1 MAQKEKDQVLKTEI
15 WQKFE
20 LSKDYEDKK
29 RLLKRTERNW
39 NFFVGDQWKGLN
51 SFGEEL
57 PVLNFIKTIVQYK
70 ISSVAQ
76 NSMTA
81 YYSDM
86 MYRTELSEVYK
97 NLNLYWRQCW
107 EKSKMNEMC
116 WRMLKSAAIQG
127 DSYFYWHDGN
137 TLEPPQIIPNTS
149 IHFAD
154 ENIENIQEQ
163 PYIIIEERWDLNEV
177 KKTAEENGV
186 PKEDIE
192 KIFADDNTDRQL
204 YNKDEVRDK
213 VTVLLYMAR
222 NEEGVVE
229 TGRSTE
235 NVIIE
240 PLEAKVN
247 QDGVGKIIGKLTVYP
262 VINYVWEALPNTARG
277 VGEVEMLIPN
287 QLELNKTLAR
297 RSMSVKTAAFPRM
310 AYDATAVSNPEDL
323 DKVGAPIAVQGGSA
337 QSINQMISYLNP
349 ANISSDAY
357 QLSNDLLQTTKDLA
371 GASDYALGNI
381 NPEQASG
388 TAIIAVRDQSQVPLN
403 EQVSRFKQFVEDVS
417 LLWVDLWIVFNSDG
431 ISFEYEDE
439 NGKMIPVTL
448 SQEDLENLKPTVQ
461 IDVSPDNQWTKLAE
475 QQSLDTLLQLN
486 QITLEEYVECTPE
499 NSSVPKAKLQQIIN
513 KRKAL
518 QLKQQQMMQ
527 QQLLMEQAQGQINP
541 DIVLQELINQG
552 VPEDEAIGMVQELM
566 MGDQTDIDS
575 EEELI

>member
-1 MAQKEKDQVLKTEI
+1 MAKKNEDQKLQTDI

-29 RLLKRTERNW
+29 RLLQRTERNW
-39 NFFVGDQWKGLN
+39 NFFVGNQWKGLN

-76 NSMTA
+76 NAMTA

-86 MYRTELSEVYK
+86 ENRPELAQVYK
-97 NLNLYWRQCW
+97 ALNLYWRQCW

-154 ENIENIQEQ
+154 ENIDNIQDQ
-163 PYIIIEERWDLNEV
+163 PYIIIEERWDLEAV
-177 KKTAEENGV
+177 KKYAKENGV
-186 PKEDIE
+186 SEEDI
-192 KIFADDNTDRQL
+192 KLISADDKTERQL
-204 YNKDEVRDK
+204 YNKEEVRDK
-213 VTVLLYMAR
+213 VTVLLYMTR
-222 NEEGVVE
+222 NDNGVVE

-235 NVIIE
+235 AVIIE

-247 QDGVGKIIGKLTVYP
+247 QNGVGEIKGNLTVYP

-297 RSMSVKTAAFPRM
+297 RSMAVKMAAYPRL
-310 AYDATAVSNPEDL
+310 AYDATAVGNPEDL

-337 QSINQMISYLNP
+337 QSINQMIAYLNP
-349 ANISSDAY
+349 ANISSDAL

-431 ISFEYEDE
+431 ITFEYEDE
-439 NGKMIPVTL
+439 NGQKIPVTL
-448 SQEDLENLKPTVQ
+448 SQKDLEGLKPTVM

-475 QQSLDTLLQLN
+475 QQSLDTLLQLG
-486 QITLEEYVECTPE
+486 QITLEEYIECTPE
-499 NSSVPKAKLQQIIN
+499 NSSVPKGKLQQVMN
-513 KRKAL
+513 KRKA
-518 QLKQQQMMQ
+518 QQTQMEQQMMMQ
-527 QQLLMEQAQGQINP
+527 QAQNQFNP
-541 DIVLQELINQG
+541 DMVMQELLNQG
-552 VPEDEAIGMVQELM
+552 VPEDEAMGMVQQLM
-566 MGDQTDIDS
+566 AEQGMNA
-575 EEELI
+575 

>member
-1 MAQKEKDQVLKTEI
+1 MAKKNEDQKLQTDI

-29 RLLKRTERNW
+29 RLLQRTERNW
-39 NFFVGDQWKGLN
+39 NFFVGNQWKGLN

-76 NSMTA
+76 NAMTA

-86 MYRTELSEVYK
+86 ENRPELAQVYK
-97 NLNLYWRQCW
+97 ALNLYWRQCW

-154 ENIENIQEQ
+154 ENIDNIQDQ
-163 PYIIIEERWDLNEV
+163 PYIIIEERWDLEAV
-177 KKTAEENGV
+177 KKYAKENGV
-186 PKEDIE
+186 SEEDI
-192 KIFADDNTDRQL
+192 KLISADDKTERQL
-204 YNKDEVRDK
+204 YNKEEVRDK
-213 VTVLLYMAR
+213 VTVLLYMTR
-222 NEEGVVE
+222 NDNGVVE

-235 NVIIE
+235 SVIIE
-240 PLEAKVN
+240 PLEAKIN
-247 QDGVGKIIGKLTVYP
+247 QNGVGQIKGNLTVYP

-297 RSMSVKTAAFPRM
+297 RSMAVKMAAYPRL
-310 AYDATAVSNPEDL
+310 AYDATAVGNPEDL

-337 QSINQMISYLNP
+337 QSINQMIAYLNP
-349 ANISSDAY
+349 ANISSDAL

-431 ISFEYEDE
+431 ITFEYEDE
-439 NGKMIPVTL
+439 NGRKIPVSLT
-448 SQEDLENLKPTVQ
+448 QEDLEGLKPTVM

-475 QQSLDTLLQLN
+475 QQSLDTLLQLG
-486 QITLEEYVECTPE
+486 QITLEEYVECTPD
-499 NSSVPKAKLQQIIN
+499 NSSVPKGKLQQVMN
-513 KRKAL
+513 KRKA
-518 QLKQQQMMQ
+518 QQIQMEQQMMMQ
-527 QQLLMEQAQGQINP
+527 QAQNQFNP
-541 DIVLQELINQG
+541 DMVMQELLNQG
-552 VPEDEAIGMVQELM
+552 VPEDEAMGMIQQLM
-566 MGDQTDIDS
+566 AEQGMNA
-575 EEELI
+575 

>member
-1 MAQKEKDQVLKTEI
+1 MADREELKTEI
-15 WQKFE
+15 WRKFE
-20 LSKDYEDKK
+20 LSKEYEDKK
-29 RLLKRTERNW
+29 QILKRTERNW
-39 NFFVGDQWKGLN
+39 NFFVGNQWKGLN

-76 NSMTA
+76 NAMTA

-86 MYRTELSEVYK
+86 ELRPELEEIYK

-154 ENIENIQEQ
+154 ENIDNIQEQ
-163 PYIIIEERWDLNEV
+163 PYIIIEERWSLKEIRALA
-177 KKTAEENGV
+177 KENGV
-186 PKEDIE
+186 PEEQIKMIQ
-192 KIFADDNTDRQL
+192 ADDNTDRQL
-204 YNKDEVRDK
+204 FNKDEVEDK
-213 VTVLLYMAR
+213 VTVLLYLTK
-222 NEEGVVE
+222 NEDGIVE

-235 NVIIE
+235 TVIVE

-247 QDGVGKIIGKLTVYP
+247 QSGVGEIKGQLTVYP

-277 VGEVEMLIPN
+277 IGEVEVLIPN

-297 RSMSVKTAAFPRM
+297 RSMAVKMAAYPRL
-310 AYDATAVSNPEDL
+310 AYDATAVGNPEDL

-337 QSINQMISYLNP
+337 QSINQMIAYLNP
-349 ANISSDAY
+349 ANISSDAL

-403 EQVSRFKQFVEDVS
+403 EQVSRFKQLVEDIS

-431 ISFEYEDE
+431 ITIEYTDE
-439 NGKMIPVTL
+439 NGQKVPFTL
-448 SQEDLENLKPTVQ
+448 SQDDLKDLKPTVM

-475 QQSLDTLLQLN
+475 QQSLDALLQLQ
-486 QITLEEYVECTPE
+486 QITLEEYVECTPD
-499 NSSVPKAKLQQIIN
+499 NSSVPKGKLMQVLN
-513 KRKAL
+513 KRKMME
-518 QLKQQQMMQ
+518 QQQQEQMMMQ
-527 QQLLMEQAQGQINP
+527 QMQNQVDPQM
-541 DIVLQELINQG
+541 VLQELINQG
-552 VPEDEAIGMVQELM
+552 IPQSEALSLVQQVVGNGQIPM
-566 MGDQTDIDS
+566 
-575 EEELI
+575 

>member
-1 MAQKEKDQVLKTEI
+1 MADREDLKTEI
-15 WQKFE
+15 WRKFE

-29 RLLKRTERNW
+29 QILKRTERNW
-39 NFFVGDQWKGLN
+39 NFFVGNQWKGLN

-76 NSMTA
+76 NAMTA

-86 MYRTELSEVYK
+86 ELRPELEEIYK

-154 ENIENIQEQ
+154 ENIDNIQEQ
-163 PYIIIEERWDLNEV
+163 PYIIIEERWSLKEIRDL
-177 KKTAEENGV
+177 ARENGV
-186 PKEDIE
+186 SEEQIKMIQ
-192 KIFADDNTDRQL
+192 ADDNTDRQL
-204 YNKDEVRDK
+204 FNKDEVEDK
-213 VTVLLYMAR
+213 VTVLLYLTK
-222 NEEGVVE
+222 NDDGIVE

-235 NVIIE
+235 TVIVE

-247 QDGVGKIIGKLTVYP
+247 QSGVGEIKGQLTVYP

-277 VGEVEMLIPN
+277 IGEVEVLIPN

-297 RSMSVKTAAFPRM
+297 RSMAVKMAAYPRM

-337 QSINQMISYLNP
+337 QSISQMIAYLNP
-349 ANISSDAY
+349 ANISSDAL

-403 EQVSRFKQFVEDVS
+403 EQVSRFKQLVEDIS

-431 ISFEYEDE
+431 ITIEYTDE
-439 NGKMIPVTL
+439 NGQKIPFTL
-448 SQEDLENLKPTVQ
+448 SQDDLKGLKPTVM

-475 QQSLDTLLQLN
+475 QQSLDALLQLQ
-486 QITLEEYVECTPE
+486 QISLEEYVECTPD
-499 NSSVPKAKLQQIIN
+499 NSSVPKGKLMQVLN
-513 KRKAL
+513 KRKMME
-518 QLKQQQMMQ
+518 QQQQEQMMMQ
-527 QQLLMEQAQGQINP
+527 QMQNQVNP
-541 DIVLQELINQG
+541 QMVLQELINRGIPQA
-552 VPEDEAIGMVQELM
+552 EALSMVQQVVGNGQIPM
-566 MGDQTDIDS
+566 
-575 EEELI
+575 

>member
-1 MAQKEKDQVLKTEI
+1 MAKKKEDQKLQTDI

-29 RLLKRTERNW
+29 RLLQRTERNW
-39 NFFVGDQWKGLN
+39 NFFVGNQWKGLN

-76 NSMTA
+76 NAMTA

-86 MYRTELSEVYK
+86 ENRPELAQVYK
-97 NLNLYWRQCW
+97 ALNLYWRQCW

-154 ENIENIQEQ
+154 ENIDNIQEQ
-163 PYIIIEERWDLNEV
+163 PYIIIEERWDLEAV
-177 KKTAEENGV
+177 KKYAKENGV
-186 PKEDIE
+186 SEEDI
-192 KIFADDNTDRQL
+192 KLISADDKTERQL
-204 YNKDEVRDK
+204 YNKEEVRDK
-213 VTVLLYMAR
+213 VTVLLYMTR
-222 NEEGVVE
+222 NDDGVVE

-235 NVIIE
+235 AVIIE
-240 PLEAKVN
+240 PLEAKIN
-247 QDGVGKIIGKLTVYP
+247 QNGVGQIKGNLTVYP

-297 RSMSVKTAAFPRM
+297 RSMAVKMAAYPRL
-310 AYDATAVSNPEDL
+310 AYDATAVGNPEDL

-337 QSINQMISYLNP
+337 QSINQMIAYLNP
-349 ANISSDAY
+349 ANISSDAL

-431 ISFEYEDE
+431 ITFEYEDE
-439 NGKMIPVTL
+439 NGQKIPVTL
-448 SQEDLENLKPTVQ
+448 SQEDLEGLKPTVM

-475 QQSLDTLLQLN
+475 QQSLDTLLQLG
-486 QITLEEYVECTPE
+486 QITLEEYIECTPE
-499 NSSVPKAKLQQIIN
+499 NSSVPKGKLQQVMN
-513 KRKAL
+513 KRKA
-518 QLKQQQMMQ
+518 QQMQMEQQMMMQ
-527 QQLLMEQAQGQINP
+527 QAQNQFNP
-541 DIVLQELINQG
+541 DMVMQELLNQG
-552 VPEDEAIGMVQELM
+552 VPEEEAAGMLQQLM
-566 MGDQTDIDS
+566 AEQGMNA
-575 EEELI
+575 

>member
-1 MAQKEKDQVLKTEI
+1 MAMNEKDQKLKTDI

-20 LSKDYEDKK
+20 LSKEYEDKK
-29 RLLKRTERNW
+29 NILQRTERNW
-39 NFFVGDQWKGLN
+39 NFFVGNQWKGLQ

-86 MYRTELSEVYK
+86 EMRPELAEIYK

-137 TLEPPQIIPNTS
+137 TIEPPQIIPNTS

-154 ENIENIQEQ
+154 ENIDNIQEQ
-163 PYIIIEERWDLNEV
+163 PYIIIEERWDLDEV
-177 KKTAEENGV
+177 IKHAKANGV
-186 PKEDIE
+186 TEEQLKLIT
-192 KIFADDNTDRQL
+192 ADDRTDRQL
-204 YNKDEVRDK
+204 YNRDEVRDK
-213 VTVLLYMAR
+213 VTVLLYMTR
-222 NEEGVVE
+222 NDDGVIE

-235 NVIIE
+235 SVIIE

-247 QDGVGKIIGKLTVYP
+247 QNGVGEIKGNLTVYP
-262 VINYVWEALPNTARG
+262 VINYVWESLPNTARG

-297 RSMSVKTAAFPRM
+297 RSMAVKMAAYPRM
-310 AYDATAVSNPEDL
+310 AYDATAVTNPEDL

-337 QSINQMISYLNP
+337 QSIAQMIAYLNP
-349 ANISSDAY
+349 ANISSDAL

-417 LLWVDLWIVFNSDG
+417 LLWIDLWIVFNSDG
-431 ISFEYEDE
+431 ITFEYEDE
-439 NGKMIPVTL
+439 NGQKIPISLT
-448 SQEDLENLKPTVQ
+448 QEDLEGLKPTVQ

-475 QQSLDTLLQLN
+475 QQSLDSLLQL
-486 QITLEEYVECTPE
+486 QLITLEEYVECTPE
-499 NSSVPKAKLQQIIN
+499 NSSVPKAKLQQCLN

-518 QLKQQQMMQ
+518 QAQQEQEMMMQQMM
-527 QQLLMEQAQGQINP
+527 MQAEGQVNP
-541 DIVLQELINQG
+541 EAIMQELINQG
-552 VPEDEAIGMVQELM
+552 VPEEEAMGMVQQYMAQGMNPE
-566 MGDQTDIDS
+566 MG
-575 EEELI
+575 

>member
-1 MAQKEKDQVLKTEI
+1 MAMNNEDQKLKTDI

-20 LSKDYEDKK
+20 KSKDYEDKK
-29 RLLKRTERNW
+29 RLLQRTERNW
-39 NFFVGDQWKGLN
+39 NFFVGNQWKGLN

-76 NSMTA
+76 NAMTA

-86 MYRTELSEVYK
+86 EMRPEVAEVYK
-97 NLNLYWRQCW
+97 ALNLYWRQCW

-154 ENIENIQEQ
+154 ENIDNIQEQ
-163 PYIIIEERWDLNEV
+163 PYIIIEERWSLEEV
-177 KKTAEENGV
+177 KKYAKENGV
-186 PKEDIE
+186 SEEDLKLINS
-192 KIFADDNTDRQL
+192 DDNTDRQL
-204 YNKDEVRDK
+204 FNKDEVTDK
-213 VTVLLYMAR
+213 VTVLLYMTR
-222 NEEGVVE
+222 NENGVVE

-235 NVIIE
+235 AVIIE

-247 QDGVGKIIGKLTVYP
+247 QNGVGEIKGNLTVYP

-297 RSMSVKTAAFPRM
+297 RSMAVKMAAYPRL
-310 AYDATAVSNPEDL
+310 AYDATAVGNPEDL

-337 QSINQMISYLNP
+337 QSINQMIAYLNP
-349 ANISSDAY
+349 ANISGDAL

-431 ISFEYEDE
+431 ITFEYEDE
-439 NGKMIPVTL
+439 NGMKIPVTL
-448 SQEDLENLKPTVQ
+448 SQEDLEGLKPTVM

-475 QQSLDTLLQLN
+475 QQSLDTLLQLG
-486 QITLEEYVECTPE
+486 QITLEEYVECTPD
-499 NSSVPKAKLQQIIN
+499 NSSVPKGKLQQVMN
-513 KRKAL
+513 KRKA
-518 QLKQQQMMQ
+518 QQAAMEQQMMMQ
-527 QQLLMEQAQGQINP
+527 QAQNSYDP
-541 DIVLQELINQG
+541 DMVMQELINQG
-552 VPEDEAIGMVQELM
+552 IPEEEAIGMVQQM
-566 MGDQTDIDS
+566 MAG
-575 EEELI
+575 EGMNA

>member
-1 MAQKEKDQVLKTEI
+1 MAMNDKDQKLKTDI

-29 RLLKRTERNW
+29 RLLTRTERNW
-39 NFFVGDQWKGLN
+39 NFFVGNQWKGLN

-76 NSMTA
+76 NAMTA

-86 MYRTELSEVYK
+86 MMRPELEQVYK

-149 IHFAD
+149 IHFGD
-154 ENIENIQEQ
+154 ENIDNIQEQ
-163 PYIIIEERWDLNEV
+163 PYIIVEERWDVEEA
-177 KKTAEENGV
+177 KKLARDNGV
-186 PKEDIE
+186 SEEEIALIAEDDSTE
-192 KIFADDNTDRQL
+192 RQL
-204 YNKDEVRDK
+204 FNKDEVK
-213 VTVLLYMAR
+213 NKTTVLLYMTR
-222 NEEGVVE
+222 NEDGVVE

-235 NVIIE
+235 SVIIE

-247 QDGVGKIIGKLTVYP
+247 QNGVGEIQGELTVYP
-262 VINYVWEALPNTARG
+262 VINYVWESLPNTARG
-277 VGEVEMLIPN
+277 IGEVEVLIPN

-297 RSMSVKTAAFPRM
+297 RSMAVKMAAYPRM
-310 AYDATAVSNPEDL
+310 AYDATAITNPEDL
-323 DKVGAPIAVQGGSA
+323 DKVGAPIAVQGGSS
-337 QSINQMISYLNP
+337 QSIAQMISYLNP
-349 ANISSDAY
+349 ANISSDAL

-403 EQVSRFKQFVEDVS
+403 EQVARFKQFVEDVS
-417 LLWVDLWIVFNSDG
+417 ILWVDLWIVFNSDG
-431 ISFEYEDE
+431 IQFEYEDE
-439 NGKMIPVTL
+439 NGQKIQISLT
-448 SQEDLENLKPTVQ
+448 QEDLKNLKPTVQ

-475 QQSLDTLLQLN
+475 QQALDTLLQLG

-499 NSSVPKAKLQQIIN
+499 NSSVPKAKLQQVIT

-518 QLKQQQMMQ
+518 MAEQQEMMEQ
-527 QQLLMEQAQGQINP
+527 QALMQASQGQIDPEAVFQQLLE
-541 DIVLQELINQG
+541 QG
-552 VPEDEAIGMVQELM
+552 VPEDEARSMVQGIL
-566 MGDQTDIDS
+566 
-575 EEELI
+575 EEGINPEG

>member
-1 MAQKEKDQVLKTEI
+1 MAKKNEDQKLQTDI

-29 RLLKRTERNW
+29 RLLQRTERNW
-39 NFFVGDQWKGLN
+39 NFFVGNQWKGLN

-76 NSMTA
+76 NAMTA

-86 MYRTELSEVYK
+86 ENRPELAQVYK
-97 NLNLYWRQCW
+97 ALNLYWRQCW

-154 ENIENIQEQ
+154 ENIDNIQDQ
-163 PYIIIEERWDLNEV
+163 PYIIIEERWDLEAV
-177 KKTAEENGV
+177 KKYAKENGISE
-186 PKEDIE
+186 EDI
-192 KIFADDNTDRQL
+192 KLISADDKTERQL
-204 YNKDEVRDK
+204 YNKEEVRDK
-213 VTVLLYMAR
+213 VTVLLYMTR
-222 NEEGVVE
+222 NDNGVVE

-235 NVIIE
+235 AVIIE

-247 QDGVGKIIGKLTVYP
+247 QNGVGEIKGNLTVFP

-297 RSMSVKTAAFPRM
+297 RSMAVKMAAYPRL
-310 AYDATAVSNPEDL
+310 AYDATAVGNPEDL

-337 QSINQMISYLNP
+337 QSINQMIAYLNP
-349 ANISSDAY
+349 ANISSDAL

-431 ISFEYEDE
+431 ITFEYEDE
-439 NGKMIPVTL
+439 NGQKIPVTL
-448 SQEDLENLKPTVQ
+448 SQKDLEGLKPTVM

-475 QQSLDTLLQLN
+475 QQSLDTLLQLG
-486 QITLEEYVECTPE
+486 QITLEEYIECTPE
-499 NSSVPKAKLQQIIN
+499 NSSVPKGKLQQVMN
-513 KRKAL
+513 KRKA
-518 QLKQQQMMQ
+518 QQMQMEQQMMMQ
-527 QQLLMEQAQGQINP
+527 QAQNQFNP
-541 DIVLQELINQG
+541 DMVMQELLNQG
-552 VPEDEAIGMVQELM
+552 VPEDEAMGMIQQLM
-566 MGDQTDIDS
+566 AEQGMNA
-575 EEELI
+575 